1 MKVFI
6 SWSGP
11 QSEQV
16 ASALREWLPK
26 VIQATEPWMSS
37 SDVDKGTRWGDEIS
51 RELESCTIGII
62 CVTRQNLASTWL
74 LFEAG
79 ALSKV
84 PHNHVCTYLFG
95 LDPADVSG
103 PLALFQATRA
113 DKLDTLKMVRTI
125 NGRLPRPIPER
136 DLVEIFETWWP
147 RLLTQFAAVPETPSK
162 LAPARDPTSMLEEIL
177 ATVRE
182 LNRTGSFQRIP
193 TPPQLV
199 TYETKSS
206 AIRSQVRSAVF
217 NDPLRFQQLGREEA
231 VKHFVH
237 EIFDGPLPPPGAEE
251 VIWLTIG
258 ETLQDR
264 EYLELCAA
272 QTRTT
277 TQGSA

>member
-26 VIQATEPWMSS
+26 VIQAAEPWMSS
-37 SDVDKGTRWGDEIS
+37 SDVNKGTRWGDEIS
-51 RELESCTIGII
+51 RELESCAMGII
-62 CVTRQNLASTWL
+62 CVTRQNVASTWL

-84 PHNHVCTYLFG
+84 RHNHVCTYLFG

-113 DKLDTLKMVRTI
+113 EKLDTLKMVRTI
-125 NGRLPRPIPER
+125 NDRIPRPIPER
-136 DLVEIFETWWP
+136 DLGEIFEAWWP
-147 RLLTQFAAVPETPSK
+147 RLLAQFAAVPEASGE

-182 LNRTGSFQRIP
+182 LNRTGSFQRVP
-193 TPPQLV
+193 TPPHLV

-206 AIRSQVRSAVF
+206 ALRKHVRSAVF
-217 NDPLRFQQLGREEA
+217 SDPLRFQQLGREEA
-231 VKHFVH
+231 VKYFVD
-237 EIFDGPLPPPGAEE
+237 EVFDGSLPPSGAEE

-264 EYLELCAA
+264 EYMELVAS

-277 TQGSA
+277 QGST